1 LLLRY
6 LSSSPL
12 PSSSSSSSTISNEEG
27 KDQSPPSSS
36 SLPPSSSARPNIRVS
51 SILETKPKVNFTI
64 TEDANI
70 EQTISHMVKEKLGS
84 CLAMDKKG
92 EISGIF
98 TARDIL
104 RFIHT
109 VPGTNG
115 TKASKVFSLT
125 VKDLMTKKEQLVFCS
140 PNDSVRRV
148 REMMFQLKIRSIPV
162 IDNNEVHGIVTMKD
176 LADSAFSLLQTGG
189 KKGFIHNVTG
199 RKGLPE
205 GTKAQI
211 AKSEESR
218 PDVTNSS
225 AQVRL
230 EMDIGLYSLPH
241 PYKKNDGCAPSR
253 RHYGASELCSDIT
266 LCEDA
271 SFALKVS
278 GKHQPTFKSQQSQT
292 YLCVADGVGSW
303 RHYGI
308 DPRQFAHTLVSNAKR
323 VIESDAVQ
331 RDVLGGGAFQE
342 AGLGLFEQEPIH
354 PLDVIMDAWHMTT
367 SDKIVGSS
375 TICLAT
381 IDNKLNQL
389 SYSNLGD
396 CGLMVL
402 RHIDS
407 ETAGYMRDRNVP
419 RHLRNN
425 DLRIAYLSQQQLR
438 SFNLPYQLGFSNIP
452 EHPGA
457 FENPMDAD
465 TASIPVLPGDIV
477 LLATDG
483 LFDNLDLNE
492 IVAEISAWEN
502 KYIKSNGIDLSL
514 PHPKADEYL
523 NLLAK
528 DLCLKARTLSLD
540 TKRDS
545 PFALLAKENDIMW
558 GGGMPDD
565 TSIVVAR
572 VTKMDD

>member
-1 LLLRY
+1 
-6 LSSSPL
+6 
-12 PSSSSSSSTISNEEG
+12 
-27 KDQSPPSSS
+27 
-36 SLPPSSSARPNIRVS
+36 
-51 SILETKPKVNFTI
+51 
-64 TEDANI
+64 
-70 EQTISHMVKEKLGS
+70 
-84 CLAMDKKG
+84 
-92 EISGIF
+92 
-98 TARDIL
+98 
-104 RFIHT
+104 
-109 VPGTNG
+109 
-115 TKASKVFSLT
+115 
-125 VKDLMTKKEQLVFCS
+125 
-140 PNDSVRRV
+140 
-148 REMMFQLKIRSIPV
+148 
-162 IDNNEVHGIVTMKD
+162 
-176 LADSAFSLLQTGG
+176 
-189 KKGFIHNVTG
+189 
-199 RKGLPE
+199 
-205 GTKAQI
+205 
-211 AKSEESR
+211 
-218 PDVTNSS
+218 
-225 AQVRL
+225 
-230 EMDIGLYSLPH
+230 
-241 PYKKNDGCAPSR
+241 
-253 RHYGASELCSDIT
+253 
-266 LCEDA
+266 
-271 SFALKVS
+271 
-278 GKHQPTFKSQQSQT
+278 
-292 YLCVADGVGSW
+292 
-303 RHYGI
+303 
-308 DPRQFAHTLVSNAKR
+308 
-323 VIESDAVQ
+323 
-331 RDVLGGGAFQE
+331 
-342 AGLGLFEQEPIH
+342 
-354 PLDVIMDAWHMTT
+354 MTT

-457 FENPMDAD
+457 FETPMDAD

-514 PHPKADEYL
+514 PHPKADEFL

-572 VTKMDD
+572 VTKLDD

>member
-1 LLLRY
+1 M
-6 LSSSPL
+6 
-12 PSSSSSSSTISNEEG
+12 N
-27 KDQSPPSSS
+27 
-36 SLPPSSSARPNIRVS
+36 
-51 SILETKPKVNFTI
+51 
-64 TEDANI
+64 
-70 EQTISHMVKEKLGS
+70 
-84 CLAMDKKG
+84 KKG
-92 EISGIF
+92 EVSGIF

-104 RFIHT
+104 RFIHS

-115 TKASKVFSLT
+115 IKSSKVFSTT
-125 VKDLMTKKEQLVFCS
+125 VKDLMKPKEQLVYCS

-148 REMMFQLKIRSIPV
+148 REMMFQLKIRNIPV

-189 KKGFIHNVTG
+189 KKGFIHNVIG
-199 RKGLPE
+199 RKGLPQ
-205 GTKAQI
+205 GTKAQVI
-211 AKSEESR
+211 AKSEESI
-218 PDVTNSS
+218 PDVPNPS
-225 AQVRL
+225 AQLRL
-230 EMDIGLYSLPH
+230 EMDFASHSLPH

-253 RHYGASELCSDIT
+253 RHYGASELCSDIS

-271 SFALKVS
+271 SFALRVD
-278 GKHQPTFKSQQSQT
+278 GKHQSTFKTQQTQT

-303 RHYGI
+303 RQYGV
-308 DPRQFAHTLVSNAKR
+308 DPRQFAHTLVQNAKR

-331 RDVLGGGAFQE
+331 RNVLGGSAFE
-342 AGLGLFEQEPIH
+342 NSAGLGLFEQEPIH
-354 PLDVIMDAWHMTT
+354 PLDVIMDAWHITT

-438 SFNLPYQLGFSNIP
+438 SFNLPYQLGYSNIP

-457 FENPMDAD
+457 FETPTDAD

-492 IVAEISAWEN
+492 IVAEISSWEN
-502 KYIKSNGIDLSL
+502 KYIKSNGIDLAQ
-514 PHPKADEYL
+514 PDARVEGFL

-528 DLCLKARTLSLD
+528 DLCLKARELSLD

-572 VTKMDD
+572 YHYSYHNHYHSYHYFIVTIIYDYYYY

>member
-1 LLLRY
+1 M
-6 LSSSPL
+6 
-12 PSSSSSSSTISNEEG
+12 I
-27 KDQSPPSSS
+27 
-36 SLPPSSSARPNIRVS
+36 
-51 SILETKPKVNFTI
+51 
-64 TEDANI
+64 
-70 EQTISHMVKEKLGS
+70 
-84 CLAMDKKG
+84 AMDKKG

-104 RFIHT
+104 RFIHA

-162 IDNNEVHGIVTMKD
+162 IDNHEVHGIVTMKD

-211 AKSEESR
+211 AKLEENR
-218 PDVTNSS
+218 PDVPNSS
-225 AQVRL
+225 IQLRL
-230 EMDIGLYSLPH
+230 DMDFGLCSLPH

-253 RHYGASELCSDIT
+253 RHYGASELCSDIS

-271 SFALKVS
+271 SFALRVS
-278 GKHQPTFKSQQSQT
+278 DKNQPTMKSQQSQT
-292 YLCVADGVGSW
+292 YLCIADGVGSW
-303 RHYGI
+303 RQYGV
-308 DPRQFAHTLVSNAKR
+308 DPRQFAHTLVANAKR

-331 RDVLGGGAFQE
+331 REVLGGGAFDQD
-342 AGLGLFEQEPIH
+342 GLGLFEQEPIH

-367 SDKIVGSS
+367 TTEVVGSS

-438 SFNLPYQLGFSNIP
+438 SFNLPYQLGYSNIP

-457 FENPMDAD
+457 FETPMDAD

-477 LLATDG
+477 LLGTDG

-514 PHPKADEYL
+514 PHPKAEEYL

-528 DLCLKARTLSLD
+528 DLCLKARTLSID

-545 PFALLAKENDIMW
+545 PFALLAKENDIFW

-565 TSIVVAR
+565 TSVVVAR
-572 VTKMDD
+572 VVRLD